1 MLVRTAKWLE
11 NPLRLPAPVFRRVAF
26 FAVVLATGA
35 FGVATMF
42 HVLNANGVTLLEGLI
57 LALFTVTFGWIT
69 LAFWTAVAGFAFQL
83 IGRDP
88 LSFRKR
94 FDRGDPQAPIL
105 ARTAVVMPVYNE
117 DPDRVAAGL
126 EANYR
131 DLMATGEE
139 DRYDFYLLSDTNHP
153 DIAAAEERVVNRLI
167 TRLDA
172 HHRIFY
178 RRRESNEGRKAGNI
192 ADFCRR
198 WGAYY
203 DFMIVLDADSLM
215 SGRALLQLTRAMQ
228 ANPAAGIIQTVPMP
242 VRQETM
248 FGRFMQFAAGLYG
261 PMLATGMAFWQRE
274 TANYWGHNA
283 IIRVQAFMAHCGL
296 PSLPGEPPL
305 GGEILSH
312 DFVEAALMR
321 RAGYHVYL
329 FPELEGSYEET
340 PGNLLDYAKRDR
352 RWAEGNLQ
360 HIRLLTAYGLH
371 PLNRLY
377 FVMGALA
384 YLCSF
389 LWLIMLGAGT
399 VDAVGRAVSTN
410 DFFAS
415 TYQLFPN
422 WPISRT
428 EEMMSLL
435 AIVAGMLFLPKIMAV
450 FLGMLQPERR
460 RAFGGGPR
468 VLASAAIE
476 IVFSVLIAPVMMT
489 YHTYFVSGILLGRRT
504 TWGPQSRDGYY
515 VSMPHAVRSTWV
527 MTLAGLAWAIGT
539 ASVTPV
545 FALALIPVL
554 AGLLL
559 AAPLVSISSSAELG
573 DWLRRRR
580 LFLSPFETRPPS
592 VVKTL
597 HDLLDAP
604 GDTER
609 AAPPAVTRELPP
621 VLHRS
626 MPAQKIDRGPRWDR
640 PIPAYRTGV

>member
-11 NPLRLPAPVFRRVAF
+11 NPIQLPAPVWRRVAF
-26 FAVVLATGA
+26 FAIVLATGA

-42 HVLNANGVTLLEGLI
+42 HVLNANGITLLEGLI

-69 LAFWTAVAGFAFQL
+69 LAFWTAVAGFVFQL

-94 FDRGDPQAPIL
+94 FDRGDPQAPIF

-117 DPDRVAAGL
+117 DPDRVGAGL

-131 DLMATGEE
+131 DLMATGEG
-139 DRYDFYLLSDTNHP
+139 DRFDFYLLSDSNDP
-153 DIAAAEERVVNRLI
+153 EVAAAEERVVDRLI
-167 TRLDA
+167 TRFDA

-203 DFMIVLDADSLM
+203 DFMVVLDADSLM

-248 FGRFMQFAAGLYG
+248 FGRFMQFAAGLYS

-360 HIRLLTAYGLH
+360 HIRLLSAYGLH

-377 FVMGALA
+377 FIMGALA

-450 FLGMLQPERR
+450 LLGMLQRERR
-460 RAFGGGPR
+460 RAFGGSAR
-468 VLASAAIE
+468 LLASAAIE

-504 TWGPQSRDGYY
+504 AWGPQSRDGHY
-515 VSMPHAVRSTWV
+515 VSMRHAVRSTWV
-527 MTLAGLAWAIGT
+527 MTLAGIAWAIGT

-554 AGLLL
+554 LGLVL
-559 AAPLVSISSSAELG
+559 AAPLVSLSSSTGLG
-573 DWLRRRR
+573 EWLRSRW
-580 LFLSPFETRPPS
+580 LFLSPFETRPPA
-592 VVKTL
+592 VLQTL

-604 GDTER
+604 GDTAR
-609 AAPPAVTRELPP
+609 AALPALTRELPP

-640 PIPAYRTGV
+640 PIAAYRTGI